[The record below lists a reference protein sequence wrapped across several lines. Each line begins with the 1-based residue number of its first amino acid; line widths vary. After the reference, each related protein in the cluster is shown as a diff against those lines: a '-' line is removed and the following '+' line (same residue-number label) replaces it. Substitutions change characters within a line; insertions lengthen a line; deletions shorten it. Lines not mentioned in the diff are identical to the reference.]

1 MLFSL
6 LNSGDMRIAIM
17 SILLTVPTV
26 LLSLSIH
33 EAAHGYVAYKMGDR
47 TAFNLGRVTL
57 NPLKHLDPIGAIC
70 MLLFGYGWA
79 KPVPINARNFENP
92 KKGMALTALA
102 GPVSNF
108 ILGIIGVF
116 LYCLVLFSA
125 NTEVVVKA
133 ISRNETLFILVRVII
148 TFLYYFAYL
157 NFLYMVFNLIPVP
170 PFDGSRIFSSFL
182 PTRVYFSI
190 MRYER
195 YYLIAILGISFICS
209 RMFNF
214 SPFSWLADKVFELVS
229 YPFVLLFNL
238 IF

>member
-1 MLFSL
+1 
-6 LNSGDMRIAIM
+6 
-17 SILLTVPTV
+17 
-26 LLSLSIH
+26 
-33 EAAHGYVAYKMGDR
+33 
-47 TAFNLGRVTL
+47 
-57 NPLKHLDPIGAIC
+57 
-70 MLLFGYGWA
+70 
-79 KPVPINARNFENP
+79 
-92 KKGMALTALA
+92 MALTALA

-125 NTEVVVKA
+125 NAEVVVKA